1 MSVSDSATKSTK
13 HFKNTAEEVDT
24 TMNYSTFPNT
34 SGGEKVEKFSQ
45 ITDILSG
52 ESVDFISLLCLW
64 EYFQKDMEQDEVQEN
79 ADVTMQHRNKPL
91 EPSKKFSEVPKKMTE
106 KRG

>member
-1 MSVSDSATKSTK
+1 MK
-13 HFKNTAEEVDT
+13 
-24 TMNYSTFPNT
+24 YSTFPNI

-52 ESVDFISLLCLW
+52 ESVDFISLFYLL

-91 EPSKKFSEVPKKMTE
+91 EPSKKFSEVPKVTHDRKKRMTADHD
-106 KRG
+106 